1 MRQRTMSAPTALSER
16 GRAWDV
22 QFKLTNLD
30 GPKLISPAAPVHLSF
45 IRYEPGLCLGAVGA
59 SFVSFLIHGD
69 EQQSLVPS
77 VFNWQSAFPLLGLA
91 SVRIHFQ

>member
-1 MRQRTMSAPTALSER
+1 MSAPTALNER

-45 IRYEPGLCLGAVGA
+45 IRYEPGLWLGVVRA
-59 SFVSFLIHGD
+59 SFVSYIAH
-69 EQQSLVPS
+69 EQRALVPD
-77 VFNWQSAFPLLGLA
+77 VFNWQSALPPLGLA
-91 SVRIHFQ
+91 SVRIRFQ